1 MLERSFDYGQ
11 VYVALSR
18 VKSLEG
24 LWLSKPIKPS
34 SIKAHPAVLEFYKRF
49 DPTTAGELLGQGA
62 VEKQEEDDLS
72 SVEISAMPS
81 TTPDITSATDV
92 SVSDGVETSIGTAV
106 EVDMTSSSSGSTVGD
121 VGVAQVKQKRVY
133 TPRAKR
139 ST

>member
-34 SIKAHPAVLEFYKRF
+34 SIKAHPAVLEFYNRF